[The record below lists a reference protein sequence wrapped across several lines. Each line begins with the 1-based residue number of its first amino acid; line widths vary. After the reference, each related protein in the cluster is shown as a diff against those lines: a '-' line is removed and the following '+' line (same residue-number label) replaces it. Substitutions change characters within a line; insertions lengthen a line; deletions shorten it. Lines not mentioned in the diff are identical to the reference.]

1 MAAAALLM
9 QFLRSFL
16 FEVSVLDPLTFMT
29 VPAVML
35 LLAIVAAWVPARR
48 AAGVD
53 PMEILRRE

>member
-1 MAAAALLM
+1 
-9 QFLRSFL
+9 
-16 FEVSVLDPLTFMT
+16 VLDPVTFIT

-53 PMEILRRE
+53 PMETLRRE